1 MRSLLVVVA
10 ALCGSTIVASGEEA
24 YQRTGTVLGACLG
37 QQMRDVGGSRMSA
50 DAMDSY
56 LKQKCGQLEEQE
68 QNEFLDFFSRTACL
82 RPRLKALHPA
92 CRDCCCDYGTDNC
105 TTQRFAQ
112 SGGASLQGRNPKGQT
127 EISAAA
133 APGGQSG

>member
-68 QNEFLDFFSRTACL
+68 QNEFLDFFHGQLVCDQGSKRCTLPVETVAVIMARIIAPPKDL
-82 RPRLKALHPA
+82 RRVVVQAYKDVILKGKL
-92 CRDCCCDYGTDNC
+92 
-105 TTQRFAQ
+105 
-112 SGGASLQGRNPKGQT
+112 K
-127 EISAAA
+127 
-133 APGGQSG
+133 